1 MAITLNGTGTVDLGS
16 NGSIANLAVGGVPDG
31 TIDKDALANE
41 AVSGTKV
48 GNGGIIQVKSVHFNS
63 GVASQSHPAQNSS
76 QSWWEYDNANL
87 RIGITPTTASNKILV
102 MGHVTV
108 GTNVSTA
115 VSFRIY
121 RRLGSGTG
129 AMVGSNTATN
139 GTAYLCFGSTLI
151 DQTNQAYTLPFTY
164 LDTPAN
170 ASDEHVYYLGFNH
183 NSSSNRELNINTSGD
198 DSNNYACERPTS
210 GITLMEVVA

>member
-1 MAITLNGTGTVDLGS
+1 MTIVLNGASNTLTGLATAGAGIPGS
-16 NGSIANLAVGGVPDG
+16 EVVAAG
-31 TIDKDALANE
+31 AL
-41 AVSGTKV
+41 S
-48 GNGGIIQVKSVHFNS
+48 NGGIIQVKSVHFNS

-87 RIGITPTTASNKILV
+87 RIGITPTAASNKILV
-102 MGHVTV
+102 MGHVSV
-108 GTNVSTA
+108 GAAVSTA
-115 VSFRIY
+115 LSFRIY

-151 DQTNQAYTLPFTY
+151 DQTNQTYTQPFTY

-183 NSSSNRELNINTSGD
+183 NSSQTRDIKINTSGD
-198 DSNNYACERPTS
+198 DSSDYACERATS

>member
-1 MAITLNGTGTVDLGS
+1 MPIVINGTGTVSGLS
-16 NGSIANLAVGGVPDG
+16 AESITSA
-31 TIDKDALANE
+31 TI
-41 AVSGTKV
+41 
-48 GNGGIIQVKSVHFNS
+48 GNGAIIQVKNVHFNS
-63 GVASQSHPAQNSS
+63 GVVSQSHPAQNSS

-102 MGHVTV
+102 TGHVSV
-108 GTNVSTA
+108 GATVSTA
-115 VSFRIY
+115 LTFRIY

-129 AMVGSNTATN
+129 APVGSNTDTN
-139 GTAYLCFGSTLI
+139 GTAYLAFGSTLI
-151 DQTNQAYTLPFTY
+151 DQVNQAYTQPFTY

-183 NSSSNRELNINTSGD
+183 NSSSSRDIKINTSGD
-198 DSNNYACERPTS
+198 DSSNYACERVTS

>member
-1 MAITLNGTGTVDLGS
+1 MSTIKTTNITHGS
-16 NGSIANLAVGGVPDG
+16 NSGTNNLILDDTGKVSIAEKKLYCPG
-31 TIDKDALANE
+31 T
-41 AVSGTKV
+41 
-48 GNGGIIQVKSVHFNS
+48 IIQVKSVHFNS

-108 GTNVSTA
+108 GANVSTA

-151 DQTNQAYTLPFTY
+151 DQTNQAYTQPFTY

-198 DSNNYACERPTS
+198 DSNNYACERGTS
-210 GITLMEVVA
+210 GITLMEVAG

>member
-1 MAITLNGTGTVDLGS
+1 MSVVITGNTGITMPDEGIEAKDL
-16 NGSIANLAVGGVPDG
+16 
-31 TIDKDALANE
+31 
-41 AVSGTKV
+41 

-63 GVASQSHPAQNSS
+63 GVVSQSHPAQNSS

-87 RIGITPTTASNKILV
+87 RVGITPTAASNKILV
-102 MGHVTV
+102 MGHVSV
-108 GTNVSTA
+108 GANVSTA
-115 VSFRIY
+115 LTFRIY

-129 AMVGSNTATN
+129 APVGSNTATN
-139 GTAYLCFGSTLI
+139 GTAYLAFGSTLI
-151 DQTNQAYTLPFTY
+151 DQVNQAYTQPFTY

-183 NSSSNRELNINTSGD
+183 NSSSSRNIKINTSGD
-198 DSNNYACERPTS
+198 DSNDYACERVTS

>member
-1 MAITLNGTGTVDLGS
+1 MALVLNGSANTLTG
-16 NGSIANLAVGGVPDG
+16 LATAGAGIPGAEVVAAG
-31 TIDKDALANE
+31 AL
-41 AVSGTKV
+41 

-63 GVASQSHPAQNSS
+63 DVASQSHPAQNSS

-87 RIGITPTTASNKILV
+87 RIGITPTAASNKILV
-102 MGHVTV
+102 MGHVSV
-108 GTNVSTA
+108 GANVSTA
-115 VSFRIY
+115 LSFRIY

-151 DQTNQAYTLPFTY
+151 DQTNQTYTQPFTY

-183 NSSSNRELNINTSGD
+183 NSSSARDIKINTSGD
-198 DSNNYACERPTS
+198 DSNDYACERATS